1 MVVNAFPT
9 WCLCLFF
16 SLLLSRCLI
25 PKSLNYVLPNL
36 LSFLSNF
43 KLLDSPWAP
52 GFRCGVPFALQCQ
65 KHMAEVLWAYE
76 CMHMTVFTRGGSVI
90 MAGLGY
96 IQYGW
101 TIITWT
107 IWMYNNYMDKEVWLD
122 WEWNPGHVKA
132 GWLYVSTRNWTEDV
146 PRLGNFVSLPGMEHR
161 SGSVIRVRSFVR
173 VE

>member
-52 GFRCGVPFALQCQ
+52 GFWCGVPFALQCQ

-76 CMHMTVFTRGGSVI
+76 CMYKRRKCYHVWARI
-90 MAGLGY
+90 C
-96 IQYGW
+96 
-101 TIITWT
+101 T
-107 IWMYNNYMDKEVWLD
+107 IWKDNNYMDREVWLD